1 VDSKKKHQSKMIKY
15 LEAKHVFGVVVA
27 IVIIL
32 LFSIPFLIFRKKLQK
47 KEKEEE
53 KEFFETETI
62 EKEIE
67 KIEPEIEPRNENL
80 EIKEI
85 NIVEEPMLEEIVE
98 VPLTEPI
105 QEMKTI
111 QITEKPSNVDTFKVS
126 KAKKKP
132 IPGNLSSYY
141 WVFEIS
147 FVDPKTNEM
156 FEVHRRYS
164 DFEWLINV
172 LGM

>member
-1 VDSKKKHQSKMIKY
+1 LFWDPQKKFQK
-15 LEAKHVFGVVVA
+15 
-27 IVIIL
+27 
-32 LFSIPFLIFRKKLQK
+32 PQK

-53 KEFFETETI
+53 KEFFESETI

-67 KIEPEIEPRNENL
+67 KIEPEIEPKNENL

-85 NIVEEPMLEEIVE
+85 TIVEEPMLEEPMLEEIVE

-111 QITEKPSNVDTFKVS
+111 QITEEPSNVDTFKVS